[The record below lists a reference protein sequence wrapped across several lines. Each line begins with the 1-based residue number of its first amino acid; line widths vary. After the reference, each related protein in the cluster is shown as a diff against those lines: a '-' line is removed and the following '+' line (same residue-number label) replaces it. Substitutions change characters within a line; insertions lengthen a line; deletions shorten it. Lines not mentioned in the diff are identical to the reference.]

1 MPNNRYSIVGFE
13 NDNLK
18 CYRNSVVQC
27 LLSCKMVRQQLII
40 NCEYDEERGNIKGP
54 SELDRFLFTIMVV
67 AGKIGGTISLDSYIK
82 SHGAYLQGVE
92 SQSTGPA
99 CAMEYFQGIH
109 KNGDDVGICTDL
121 FHMFSLHM
129 VMSGERTSLENSIT
143 KQFEKSVIKIV
154 SNKEPTP
161 WKLCETVL
169 NDNQVAVYHTG
180 YGGDKHDV
188 HEFATTVM
196 ITNPKMLCIC
206 VESPENLSVPT
217 IMEMSVCKMTQSRE
231 KDKYELCAL
240 VMVHEANTPSGHY
253 IACVKTEKNQWNMV
267 VRLLSAVCICIVLT
281 LLYHWCF

>member
-1 MPNNRYSIVGFE
+1 
-13 NDNLK
+13 
-18 CYRNSVVQC
+18 
-27 LLSCKMVRQQLII
+27 MVRQQLILH
-40 NCEYDEERGNIKGP
+40 CDYDEERGNIKGP

-67 AGKIGGTISLDSYIK
+67 AEEIGETISLDKYIH
-82 SHGAYLQGVE
+82 SHDAHLQGVE

-129 VMSGERTSLENSIT
+129 VMRGERTSQENSIT
-143 KQFEKSVIKIV
+143 KQFEKSVVKIV

-169 NDNQVAVYHTG
+169 NVNQVAVYETG
-180 YGGDKHDV
+180 YEGDKHDV

-196 ITNPKMLCIC
+196 ITNPKMLCVC
-206 VESPENLSVPT
+206 VDFPDNLSVPN

-231 KDKYELCAL
+231 KDQYELCAL
-240 VMVHEANTPSGHY
+240 VMVHEANTSSGHY
-253 IACVKTEKNQWNMV
+253 IACVKTGKTQWNVV
-267 VRLLSAVCICIVLT
+267 VRLLSAVCISIVLT
-281 LLYHWCF
+281 LL